1 MTKLREN
8 DFMVVATDTMHNHV
22 ETWMKRRAEDMNMDV
37 NIVDST
43 GSLSQINIQGP
54 NSRKLMEKLTSE
66 DMSNESFPFRAAREI
81 DIEFA
86 RCTYFNILY
95 VKSILHTH
103 TYTHR
108 SMLSYHVLG

>member
-1 MTKLREN
+1 
-8 DFMVVATDTMHNHV
+8 
-22 ETWMKRRAEDMNMDV
+22 MKRRAEDMNMDV

-86 RCTYFNILY
+86 RCTYQYHCMSSHLT
-95 VKSILHTH
+95 LTH